1 MKKLLLL
8 AMVTLFA
15 VSYASADWKTY
26 YVIEQIGQEYPSQSY
41 FKIDWEKKLF
51 FLDSDSED
59 ETKCPMRNIK
69 ENGSKKTFAVYY
81 TPSVGGGLY
90 CNCEFNSDADG
101 KMTLVQSMKNDR
113 GGIMKLTYILSDKK
127 PLKDAMRDARKDP
140 KELLKGGIEKASNLF
155 KKKDKKE
162 K

>member
-8 AMVTLFA
+8 AVVALISM
-15 VSYASADWKTY
+15 SYASADWKTY
-26 YVIEQIGQEYPSQSY
+26 YVIEQVGQEYPAQSY

-51 FLDSDSED
+51 FVDSDSED

-90 CNCEFNSDADG
+90 FNGEFNTDADG
-101 KMTLVQSMKNDR
+101 KITLVQSMKNDR

-127 PLKDAMRDARKDP
+127 PLKDAIKDARRDP